1 VSIAK
6 SVNVRALHETKF
18 YSKTLKS
25 RHPDESRDSAKR
37 NAFVNVPSIAAILA
51 KKSLDPDLR
60 RDDKE

>member
-1 VSIAK
+1 MSIAK
-6 SVNVRALHETKF
+6 SVNVRALHDTKF
-18 YSKTLKS
+18 YSKTLKP
-25 RHPDESRDSAKR
+25 RHPDESRDPAKR